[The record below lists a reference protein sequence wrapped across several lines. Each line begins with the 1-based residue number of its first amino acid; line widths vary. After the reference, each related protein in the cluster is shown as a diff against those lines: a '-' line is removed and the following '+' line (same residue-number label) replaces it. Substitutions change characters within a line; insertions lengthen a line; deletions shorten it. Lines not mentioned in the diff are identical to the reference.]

1 MSHSFWVFAL
11 ATLILN
17 LTPGNDVI
25 YVVSRSAGQGARA
38 GIISSLGIMAGCLV
52 HITAAAVGLSA
63 IIAASAT
70 AFDIIRYVGA
80 AYLLYLGIRTLLSRS
95 SSFKVKEDMISL
107 SYKRIFWQGVI
118 TNVLNP
124 KVALF
129 FLAFIPQFIDAGT
142 AHPQRQALFLGAWF
156 NVSGTVVNI
165 LYAVLF
171 GRIGQWL
178 NRHPRWIRWQER
190 VTGMVLIVLGIKVA
204 LTSKK

>member
-1 MSHSFWVFAL
+1 MNHSFWVFAL

-17 LTPGNDVI
+17 ITPGNDVI
-25 YVVSRSAGQGARA
+25 YVVSRSAGQGVRA
-38 GIISSLGIMAGCLV
+38 GVISALGIMAGCLV

-63 IIAASAT
+63 VIAASAT
-70 AFDIIRYVGA
+70 AFDVIKYVGA
-80 AYLLYLGIRTLLSRS
+80 AYLIYLGIRALLSRRTS
-95 SSFKVKEDMISL
+95 IDLKRNMPSL
-107 SYKRIFWQGVI
+107 SYRKIFFQGAI

-142 AHPQRQALFLGAWF
+142 AHPQRQALFLGIWF
-156 NVSGTVVNI
+156 NISGTVVNI

-178 NRHPRWIRWQER
+178 SRHPRYLRLQER
-190 VTGMVLIVLGIKVA
+190 ITGLVLIVLGIKVA
-204 LTSKK
+204 LTSKR

>member
-25 YVVSRSAGQGARA
+25 YVVSRSAGQGVRA

-80 AYLLYLGIRTLLSRS
+80 AYLLYLGIRTLLSKS
-95 SSFKVKEDMISL
+95 SSFKIKGNMPSL
-107 SYKRIFWQGVI
+107 SYKKVFWQGVI

-129 FLAFIPQFIDAGT
+129 FLAFIPQFIDAGA
-142 AHPQRQALFLGAWF
+142 AHPQRQVLFLGVWF

-178 NRHPRWIRWQER
+178 SRHPRWIKWQER